1 MLYNLRLSKETNMR
15 LFCKPMTLKPRIPFR
30 VAHGTS
36 AQRENVLVG
45 VEHDGLTGYGE
56 SAAVPYYGDTQESL
70 MSYLNSLPPL
80 GGDPFALESVLK
92 NLPDG
97 SHAAQAGVDIALHDL
112 WGKMVGQPLYR
123 LFGLS
128 SAPIPQTS
136 LTIGIDTPDEMAR
149 AARESE
155 YPILKIKLDS
165 HDPENSVAAIRKATN
180 ACLRIDANASWTLQQ
195 AIEVIP
201 RLVQYDLEFIEQPL
215 PAGNVAAYRTLRDRL
230 HEMNVTTPIFADESV
245 KTSSD
250 VAAYA
255 GAIDGVVV
263 KLMKTCGLREALRAI
278 HTARAHGMKVM
289 LSCMLE
295 SSVAVTAAAHLAALC
310 DYVDLDGPL
319 LLTNDPFKGLIYNG
333 ANLSL
338 PAGPGLGVI
347 PVSS

>member
-1 MLYNLRLSKETNMR
+1 MK

-30 VAHGTS
+30 VAHGS
-36 AQRENVLVG
+36 SDQRENVLVF
-45 VEHDGLTGYGE
+45 VEHEGLTGYGE
-56 SAAVPYYGDTQESL
+56 AAAVPYYGDTQESL

-80 GGDPFALESVLK
+80 GEDPFALESILN

-112 WGKMVGQPLYR
+112 LGKMIGQPLYR

-136 LTIGIDTPDEMAR
+136 LTIGIDTPDKMAR

-180 ACLRIDANASWTLQQ
+180 ARLRIDANASWTLQQ
-195 AIEVIP
+195 ALDVIP
-201 RLVQYDLEFIEQPL
+201 RLTQYDIEIVEQPL
-215 PAGNVAAYRTLRDRL
+215 PAGDDLSYRALRNKLRKMGVSL
-230 HEMNVTTPIFADESV
+230 PIFADESV
-245 KTSSD
+245 KTSRD
-250 VAAYA
+250 VAIYA
-255 GAIDGVVV
+255 GSIDGVVV
-263 KLMKTCGLREALRAI
+263 KLMKTRGLREALRAI

-319 LLTNDPFKGLIYNG
+319 LLANDPFKGLIYNG
-333 ANLSL
+333 ASLSL
-338 PAGPGLGVI
+338 PKEPGVGIL
-347 PVSS
+347 PT